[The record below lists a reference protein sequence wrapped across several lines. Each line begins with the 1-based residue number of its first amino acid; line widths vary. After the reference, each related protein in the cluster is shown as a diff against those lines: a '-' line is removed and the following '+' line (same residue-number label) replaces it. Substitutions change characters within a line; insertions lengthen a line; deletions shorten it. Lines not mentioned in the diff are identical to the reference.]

1 MTWYSSSTEEVDT
14 PDSDNDEVQDNC
26 DQNSELN
33 EQEDDSYFGHIFG
46 IKEAAGPPIDTFTA
60 KGITNVL
67 ELGLKP
73 EIHTPLLEKHTSP
86 SDCERL
92 EVPKCN
98 DLIFKQVSKQTRI
111 TDIRL
116 QAIQKDLTKGISCMA
131 HVME

>member
-60 KGITNVL
+60 KV
-67 ELGLKP
+67 
-73 EIHTPLLEKHTSP
+73 SP
-86 SDCERL
+86 MCW
-92 EVPKCN
+92 N
-98 DLIFKQVSKQTRI
+98 
-111 TDIRL
+111 
-116 QAIQKDLTKGISCMA
+116 
-131 HVME
+131 